1 MDEQN
6 INHQNR
12 DTIRTDESVVSG
24 QVEKIKKL
32 FKVLA
37 VLVVFF
43 SSLSLPIYI
52 AHKTEM
58 RAKEMRVKMDMGQLK
73 NWTTIYLINNNSYK
87 GLDKDSEINRVFN
100 DIEAMGGNV
109 DIWVSKDTRR
119 YCCQAN
125 FSNKEFESWCVDYT
139 GNVRNDKK
147 CDLNNIQCK

>member
-12 DTIRTDESVVSG
+12 DPIRTDKSVVSG

-37 VLVVFF
+37 VLIVFF
-43 SSLSLPIYI
+43 TSLSVPIYI

-58 RAKEMRVKMDMGQLK
+58 RAKEMRVRMDMGQLK
-73 NWTTIYLINNNSYK
+73 NLATIYLINNNSYK
-87 GLDKDSEINRVFN
+87 GLDKDSEINKVFS
-100 DIEAMGGNV
+100 DIELMGGNA
-109 DIWVSKDTRR
+109 DIWVSKDTKR
-119 YCCQAN
+119 YCCQAS
-125 FSNKEFESWCVDYT
+125 FLDEKLGLWCVDYA
-139 GNVRNDKK
+139 GNVRSNEK